1 MTEPFTTVGDVLRM
15 LSRLTRGRL
24 FEGDPRMAAGSRS
37 PHVVWKSS
45 GIHGKEVLEI
55 PGLIVGT
62 RDRPVRRVAMGI
74 TLTENAIELA
84 GAMNVD
90 LLICH
95 HPVADGAS
103 SGGVPLTRY
112 LGLYDLALI
121 ELHEAFHGLHSGIP
135 YLHGL
140 EVVFRDTSFGG
151 VPGNVV
157 VVGEPLPEVRRLGDI
172 LQRLERFMGLA
183 REESILEAERAAVG
197 SSAVESSAVAT
208 RPHILLGHPED
219 PVTGIIQVFPHAGAR
234 PEHLE
239 LLVNRFP
246 WCNTV
251 VASISRVRPGA
262 QLVEAAAR
270 MGLHFVLGNSHAMEV
285 FENWA
290 PLAHALASLLPGVE
304 FFIWQERV
312 SAVPLE
318 SFGSFALRRYAAEM
332 ARHLLR
338 DE

>member
-1 MTEPFTTVGDVLRM
+1 MMRPYTTVADVLRA

-24 FEGDPRMAAGSRS
+24 FQGEPGGAARARS

-45 GIHGKEVLEI
+45 GIPGKEVLEI
-55 PGLIVGT
+55 PGLIVGK

-74 TLTENAIELA
+74 TLTENVIELA

-103 SGGVPLTRY
+103 AGGVPLSQY

-121 ELHEAFHGLHSGIP
+121 EVHEAFHGLHPGIP

-140 EVVFRDTSFGG
+140 DVVFRDTSFGG
-151 VPGNVV
+151 IPGNVV
-157 VVGEPLPEVRRLGDI
+157 VVGEPLPDVRRLGDI
-172 LQRLERFMGLA
+172 PERLERFMGLG
-183 REESILEAERAAVG
+183 REQSILEAERAAVG
-197 SSAVESSAVAT
+197 TSAVESAAVAT
-208 RPHILLGHPED
+208 RPQILLGGPED
-219 PVTGIIQVFPHAGAR
+219 PVTGIIQVFPHSGTR

-239 LLVNRFP
+239 ALVTRFP

-262 QLVEAAAR
+262 PLVDAAAR
-270 MGLHFVLGNSHAMEV
+270 LGLRFILGNPHALEV
-285 FENWA
+285 FENWV
-290 PLAHALASLLPGVE
+290 PLAHALAALLPRLE
-304 FFIWQERV
+304 FLIWRERV
-312 SAVPLE
+312 SVVPLE
-318 SFGSFALRRYAAEM
+318 FAGPPALREYAADM
-332 ARHLLR
+332 ARHLLG
-338 DE
+338 EG